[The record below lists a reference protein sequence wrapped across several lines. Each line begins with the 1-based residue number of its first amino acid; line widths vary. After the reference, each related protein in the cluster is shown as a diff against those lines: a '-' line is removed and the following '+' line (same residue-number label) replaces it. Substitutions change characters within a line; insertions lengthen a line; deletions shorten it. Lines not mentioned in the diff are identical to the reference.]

1 MSASQNNTAETKS
14 VENNIK
20 VGQRYQ
26 YCFKELTAKNEGAFI
41 PFVTIGDPDA
51 EQSFEVIK
59 TLIDAGA
66 DALELGIPFSD
77 PSADGITIQKAT
89 LRALNSGINTDI
101 CIDILAKVRAYAP
114 HIPIGLLL
122 YGNLV
127 FARGI
132 NNFYRD
138 MAAVGVDSVLIA
150 DLPIRESQPFREAA
164 LSNGIAPIFIAPP
177 NASEATLLKVAQYS
191 QGYTY
196 VLSRAGVTGVDVE
209 ETANKVVD
217 LSETNTST
225 EQSNTLD
232 NLLNALKE
240 NNAAPAVLGF
250 GISSPAQVKAAL
262 ASGAAGAISGSAV
275 VKIIENNSLDSG
287 KYNQESKTTMLK
299 ELSSFISEMKQATV
313 R

>member
-1 MSASQNNTAETKS
+1 MITSQTESS
-14 VENNIK
+14 V
-20 VGQRYQ
+20 VQLYQ
-26 YCFKELTAKNEGAFI
+26 QCFIDLKAKKEGAFI
-41 PFVTIGDPDA
+41 PFVTIGDPNA
-51 EQSFEVIK
+51 EQSFEIIK

-77 PSADGITIQKAT
+77 PSADGITIQMAA

-101 CIDILAKVRAYAP
+101 CIDILAKVREYAP
-114 HIPIGLLL
+114 NIPIGLLL

-164 LSNGIAPIFIAPP
+164 LAHGIAPIFIAPP
-177 NASEATLLKVAQYS
+177 NANQATLAKVAEYGR
-191 QGYTY
+191 GYTY
-196 VLSRAGVTGVDVE
+196 VLSRAGVTGVDV
-209 ETANKVVD
+209 NDVSD
-217 LSETNTST
+217 ST
-225 EQSNTLD
+225 DEKNGTLD
-232 NLLNALKE
+232 SLLNSLNE

-262 ASGAAGAISGSAV
+262 ASGASGAISGSAV
-275 VKIIENNSLDSG
+275 VKIIENNIIGNNDN
-287 KYNQESKTTMLK
+287 NQKMLN
-299 ELSSFISEMKQATV
+299 ELASFVSEMKKSTIS
-313 R
+313 